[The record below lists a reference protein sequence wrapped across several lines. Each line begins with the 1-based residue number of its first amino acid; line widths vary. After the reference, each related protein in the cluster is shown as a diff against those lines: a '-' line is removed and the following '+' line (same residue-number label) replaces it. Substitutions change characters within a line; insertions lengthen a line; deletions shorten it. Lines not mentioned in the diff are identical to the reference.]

1 MQDINGLIKEYDN
14 DNLLLDTLKHFIND
28 LNKIMGGGEIPENV
42 LEEYV
47 TNNTEG
53 LGIAFDML
61 KKAFGFIVQGGGS
74 SGSGQLSSF
83 PMNFVDGK
91 GKYLECE
98 EFDEICDVKR
108 IQFTVTYSNQ
118 AKTETGGFNVGTYFR
133 SSDCVEGILPCL
145 YSDNNGSH
153 TGVLKFDSDMNIT
166 LFPSET
172 VTQLDG
178 EITFEISGV
187 LSIGTI
193 EEA

>member
-28 LNKIMGGGEIPENV
+28 LNKIMGRGEIPENV
-42 LEEYV
+42 LDKFA

-53 LGIAFDML
+53 FGMAFNMLKNVLGGIA
-61 KKAFGFIVQGGGS
+61 QGGGS
-74 SGSGQLSSF
+74 SGGGQLSSF

-91 GKYLECE
+91 GKYLQCE

-118 AKTETGGFNVGTYFR
+118 AKTETGGFNVGTYSR

-193 EEA
+193 EGA

>member
-1 MQDINGLIKEYDN
+1 MQDINELIKECDN

-28 LNKIMGGGEIPENV
+28 LNKIMGSGEIPEDV
-42 LEEYV
+42 LDKFV

-53 LGIAFDML
+53 FGIAFNML
-61 KKAFGFIVQGGGS
+61 KNVLGGMAQGGGS
-74 SGSGQLSSF
+74 SGSGQSSSF

-91 GKYLECE
+91 GKYLQCE

-108 IQFTVTYSNQ
+108 IQFTITYSNQ

-193 EEA
+193 E

>member
-1 MQDINGLIKEYDN
+1 MQDINGLIKECDN

-28 LNKIMGGGEIPENV
+28 LNKIMGSGEIPEDV
-42 LEEYV
+42 LDEFV

-53 LGIAFDML
+53 FGMAFNFLNNALGYIA
-61 KKAFGFIVQGGGS
+61 QGGGS

-83 PMNFVDGK
+83 PMNFVDGQ
-91 GKYLECE
+91 GKYLQCE

-108 IQFTVTYSNQ
+108 IQFTVNYSNQ

-178 EITFEISGV
+178 EVRFEVSGV
-187 LSIGTI
+187 LSIGTVQPG
-193 EEA
+193 

>member
-1 MQDINGLIKEYDN
+1 MDEMPQTNLEAMKESIYDLGKN
-14 DNLLLDTLKHFIND
+14 I
-28 LNKIMGGGEIPENV
+28 
-42 LEEYV
+42 
-47 TNNTEG
+47 
-53 LGIAFDML
+53 LGIPDEQLLPMLDML
-61 KKAFGFIVQGGGS
+61 DNNSMGIYSLVNLMMSAIIKVGGS
-74 SGSGQLSSF
+74 GGSGGSGQLSSF

-91 GKYLECE
+91 GKYLQCE

-193 EEA
+193 EVA